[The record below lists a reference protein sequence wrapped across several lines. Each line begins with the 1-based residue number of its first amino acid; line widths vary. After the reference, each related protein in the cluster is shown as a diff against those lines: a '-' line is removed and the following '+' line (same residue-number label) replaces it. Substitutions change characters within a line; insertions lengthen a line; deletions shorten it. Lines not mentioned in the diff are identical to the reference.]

1 MTEGSSGND
10 QENNDEGINDNRLTH
25 NERKELRIT
34 SRLRDEEA
42 VKTKTPEGNEL
53 VLKESPDYVS
63 NRISKELREEEDM
76 DESHL
81 DNNNDL
87 KIEEKVRGL
96 PDRIERLFEDVRLL
110 NEAGH
115 LKQRA
120 WWRVTRNAGEEEFDS
135 MVPPPAKEREFGRT
149 VGEFCRNLS
158 FSGTLREKELI
169 RGFVEGFLG
178 KDDVSKTLD
187 ELSTEAWRRELEDAS
202 WSRSEVADAISSLFE
217 YEVRD
222 NFSQAPEY
230 VAHELKKSLKED
242 DLDEELTDELL
253 SYVRSEDEDTDWS
266 VSGERIHEYIKR
278 RNVDARLRARK
289 AVNEDIRVMSSRNNV
304 LPIRILLA
312 IPEDDDGRTTLS
324 QISERVKEMTEEDLR
339 LSTVARIC
347 LYMENSRSYPETD
360 DTRENPAILTVS
372 DEEDMPD
379 WEVSLTPYGRLLREN
394 IDQSVFEMTEEHNR
408 VEAEDYLLVFD
419 PFEDVQDTV
428 VQEVIEEFS

>member
-1 MTEGSSGND
+1 MTEDSSDND
-10 QENNDEGINDNRLTH
+10 QGNNDEESNDNRLTD

-42 VKTKTPEGNEL
+42 VKTKTPEGDEL
-53 VLKESPDYVS
+53 VLKESPDGVS
-63 NRISKELREEEDM
+63 NRISRGMREEEDM

-110 NEAGH
+110 NEVGH

-120 WWRVTRNAGEEEFDS
+120 WWRVTRNAGEEEHDS
-135 MVPPPAKEREFGRT
+135 LVPPPAKEREFGRT
-149 VGEFCRNLS
+149 VGKFCRNLS

-169 RGFVEGFLG
+169 RGFVEGLVG

-187 ELSTEAWRRELEDAS
+187 ELSTDAWRRELEDAS
-202 WSRSEVADAISSLFE
+202 WSRSELADAISSLFE

-242 DLDEELTDELL
+242 DLDEELADELL

-266 VSGERIHEYIKR
+266 VSGERIHEYLRR
-278 RNVDARLRARK
+278 RNMGARLRARK
-289 AVNEDIRVMSSRNNV
+289 AVNDDLARMSSRDDV

-312 IPEDDDGRTTLS
+312 IPEDDDGRTALS
-324 QISERVKEMTEEDLR
+324 QISERVNERIDDDLK

-394 IDQSVFEMTEEHNR
+394 IDQSVLEMTEEHNR
-408 VEAEDYLLVFD
+408 VETEDYLLVFD
-419 PFEDVQDTV
+419 PFEEVGEETMED
-428 VQEVIEEFS
+428 VIEEFS